1 MWKRSDLKKR
11 GKAAFQKNYWKTVL
25 VVLILTLLIGGG
37 SGSASGFGSS
47 ASGAGTAVTALGG
60 LASTDEDID
69 TGDSTFPDLTEDGGD
84 DIDELPAEDEFET
97 DDQLEPMQMASVL
110 LAVLAFGGIILL
122 VVLGVALAIDIFI
135 LNPLH
140 VGANRFLIKNLTEKA
155 QIREL
160 AYAFDKNYLNTVKI
174 MFLKHLFAGLWTLLF
189 IIPGIVKRYEYRMIP
204 YLLAENPDL
213 TKDEAFSRSREM
225 MRGNKW
231 KAFLLD
237 LSFIP
242 WNLLSLITLGI
253 VGVFYVEPYKEETG
267 AALYEALKHNGMD
280 EAETLDSGVQELIA
294 VNSTEPDTNDTP
306 DQL

>member
-97 DDQLEPMQMASVL
+97 DDQLEPMQMAAVL